1 MIIIATLKGCEQ
13 VGMDQWENRAKSFI
27 FGSDDTTDKMLE
39 VTKAKTLDEMNLSE
53 VTEKVIYDRDK

>member
-27 FGSDDTTDKMLE
+27 FGSDDTIDKMLE